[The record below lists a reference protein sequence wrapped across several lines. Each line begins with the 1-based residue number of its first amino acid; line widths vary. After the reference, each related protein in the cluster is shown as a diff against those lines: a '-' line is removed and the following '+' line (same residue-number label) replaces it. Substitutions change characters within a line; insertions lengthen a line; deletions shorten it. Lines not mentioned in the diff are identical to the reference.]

1 MKKGTLLF
9 ITSIILV
16 SLFYN
21 FHVILFETNGSV
33 HQWRQA
39 DCLSITQNYYKENLP
54 FLKPKHHHKSD
65 EPEAKRGVVS
75 EFPIIYYTVAKLWK
89 IFGKSEAIFR
99 GLNLLIVFLGLF
111 YLYKLAYQHFKNKYL
126 ALLFPLFLFTSPV
139 LVYYSN
145 NFISNASAFGLV
157 LIGWYFFYQFYIHSK
172 EKKLLISLFFFLLAG
187 LLKASALFSFF
198 AIGGIF
204 LLELL
209 PNYYFKKENKIFKKH
224 QILYFIS
231 VLILI
236 FSWYYYATNYSKS
249 QGNDWVFLKG
259 ILPIW
264 ELSEE
269 RILDTFSKIYSIQLN
284 RIFNP
289 FIHITTILLF
299 IFNVFKFKKINPF
312 LITIN
317 IFLFIGVLLFC
328 ILFFQVFNIHD
339 YYFINTLIFPV
350 FTWFT
355 FFSYHKNNTKLVSKK
370 IFYIPL
376 IIILL
381 FSIFISGVINRHK
394 YNVDDVIAQAGLDYI
409 SEHDKGVMGW
419 FQFDSKKNQEA
430 WKTITP
436 YLRELGI
443 KRETSV
449 MVIDDQS
456 INISLYNMDQI
467 GYTKYCNKGNY
478 EDKIAYSISEGT
490 EYLLISEYNI
500 NNPEYEQ
507 FKKYF
512 EYSVGKYQ
520 NILIFDLKPFSNK

>member
-1 MKKGTLLF
+1 MKKGIILF
-9 ITSIILV
+9 IVSILLV
-16 SLFYN
+16 SFFYD
-21 FHVILFETNGSV
+21 FHTILFKTNSSV

-54 FLKPKHHHKSD
+54 FLKPKQHHKSN
-65 EPEAKRGVVS
+65 ELKGERGVLS
-75 EFPIIYYTVAKLWK
+75 EFPLIYYTVAKLWK

-99 GLNLLIVFLGLF
+99 GLNLFIVFLGLF
-111 YLYKLAYQHFKNKYL
+111 YLFKTALQYFKNKYL
-126 ALLFPLFLFTSPV
+126 ALMFPLFLFTSPI

-145 NFISNASAFGLV
+145 NFISNAPAFGLV
-157 LIGWYFFYQFYIHSK
+157 LIGWYYFYQYYLLSK
-172 EKKLLISLFFFLLAG
+172 EKYLLITLGIFLLAG

-204 LLELL
+204 LLELI
-209 PNYYFKKENKIFKKH
+209 PKVYFKKQSKIFKKH
-224 QILYFIS
+224 QVLYFIS
-231 VLILI
+231 VLIVF
-236 FSWYYYATNYSKS
+236 FSWYSYATFYSDS
-249 QGNDWVFLKG
+249 NGNSWVFLKG

-264 ELSEE
+264 ELSED
-269 RILDTFSKIYSIQLN
+269 RIIDTFSKIYHIQLN

-289 FIHITTILLF
+289 FIHLATLSLFVFNIL
-299 IFNVFKFKKINPF
+299 NFKKINPF
-312 LITIN
+312 IITIN
-317 IFLFIGVLLFC
+317 IFLFLGVLTFC
-328 ILFFQVFNIHD
+328 ILFFQVFDIHD

-355 FFSYHKNNTKLVSKK
+355 FFSYLKNNTNLISKK

-381 FSIFISGVINRHK
+381 YSIFISGVINRHK
-394 YNVDDVIAQAGLDYI
+394 YNTKDVIARSGLDYI

-443 KRETSV
+443 ERETPV
-449 MVIDDQS
+449 MVIDDIS
-456 INISLYNMDQI
+456 INISLYNMDQV
-467 GYTKYCNKGNY
+467 GYTSYCNKRNFP
-478 EDKIAYSISEGT
+478 DKVLFSISKGV
-490 EYLLISEYNI
+490 EYLIISEYRSTE
-500 NNPEYEQ
+500 PGYSK

-512 EYSVGKYQ
+512 KHQVGKHK
-520 NILIFDLKPFSNK
+520 NLLIFDLKPFSNN